1 MLSEISMF
9 DPFFTFFASI
19 LAWFYALTGNYA
31 LAIIMLTL
39 CVMII
44 VTPLT
49 LKGTRS
55 MMMMQQL
62 QPEMRKIQA
71 RYKDDR
77 QKQNEELLKFYKE
90 NNINPLGGCLPLLV
104 QMPVFLVLYQVLRGV
119 TRRVSDLGANVGW
132 SAGQSAN
139 AISPL
144 TNPPSIVRVFD
155 PAWIKHST
163 EMYQNLSVST
173 SMEAFGMDL
182 SESAS
187 KAIKSGAGHAAPF
200 IVLIA
205 IVAVT
210 GFLQQRQ
217 IQGRNP
223 NAQVNPQQQ
232 MIMKIMPI
240 FLPVIS
246 FGLPAGLVL
255 YFAVSNMYR
264 IGQQAF
270 ISHSIYGGKENGMT
284 WKDMFGLS
292 RGAAAATKPKPKSS
306 TKGKGKAIPASSR
319 PKTGSRAKTP
329 AKTASKAPA
338 KAAAGGGAQ
347 AKKGT
352 STPATKAGGQPRSRR
367 GAAAASTEARPET
380 SSSSPAEEPAS
391 SAATA
396 PRDDGGTSPDTT
408 STPTPAGNGG
418 TPTLQPR
425 ARRKKR

>member
-9 DPFFTFFASI
+9 DPFFTAFASV
-19 LAWFYALTGNYA
+19 LAFFYDVTGNYA
-31 LAIIMLTL
+31 LAIILLTL

-119 TRRVSDLGANVGW
+119 TRRVSDLGSSAGW
-132 SAGQSAN
+132 SAGQSAQD
-139 AISPL
+139 ITL
-144 TNPPSIVRVFD
+144 TKPPSLVRVFD
-155 PAWIKHST
+155 PAWIKHCT

-187 KAIKSGAGHAAPF
+187 KAMKSGAGHAAPF
-200 IVLIA
+200 IMLIA

-284 WKDMFGLS
+284 WKDMFGLG
-292 RGAAAATKPKPKSS
+292 RGPSGGSKPKPKASS
-306 TKGKGKAIPASSR
+306 KAKGKAIAASSR
-319 PKTGSRAKTP
+319 PGAKPAKGSNRTKTP
-329 AKTASKAPA
+329 GQDAGQDLDPDDAGEDHRQGLVREHQGRERHRH
-338 KAAAGGGAQ
+338 AGG
-347 AKKGT
+347 
-352 STPATKAGGQPRSRR
+352 
-367 GAAAASTEARPET
+367 
-380 SSSSPAEEPAS
+380 
-391 SAATA
+391 
-396 PRDDGGTSPDTT
+396 
-408 STPTPAGNGG
+408 
-418 TPTLQPR
+418 
-425 ARRKKR
+425 

>member
-1 MLSEISMF
+1 MLFASSPF
-9 DPFFTFFASI
+9 DPFFKLFASV
-19 LAWFYALTGNYA
+19 LAFFYAITNNYA

-39 CVMII
+39 LVMII

-62 QPEMRKIQA
+62 QPEMKKIQA

-77 QKQNEELLKFYKE
+77 QKLNEELLKFYKE

-104 QMPVFLVLYQVLRGV
+104 QMPVFLVLYQVLRGL
-119 TRRVSDLGANVGW
+119 TRRVSDLGSGTGW
-132 SAGQSAN
+132 MAGQFPGGT
-139 AISPL
+139 ISK
-144 TNPPSIVRVFD
+144 PPSLVRVFD
-155 PAWIKHST
+155 PAWISPST
-163 EMYQNLSVST
+163 KMYQNLSVST

-182 SESAS
+182 AESAS
-187 KAIKSGAGHAAPF
+187 KALQQGLLHASPYLLL
-200 IVLIA
+200 IV
-205 IVAVT
+205 IVAIT

-270 ISHSIYGGKENGMT
+270 ISHSIYGGKANGMT
-284 WKDMFGLS
+284 WKDMIGL
-292 RGAAAATKPKPKSS
+292 GKGPAPAKKPATSS
-306 TKGKGKAIPASSR
+306 KDKAKGKAIPASS
-319 PKTGSRAKTP
+319 KELAKGRSQ
-329 AKTASKAPA
+329 AKAPA
-338 KAAAGGGAQ
+338 KAGASKGGRPAPAKTSSRSSKAGQTSSSTKAPAEATSDSSAAEAPSPAPAKPSSGSTPSGGDAGGG
-347 AKKGT
+347 G
-352 STPATKAGGQPRSRR
+352 STM
-367 GAAAASTEARPET
+367 
-380 SSSSPAEEPAS
+380 
-391 SAATA
+391 
-396 PRDDGGTSPDTT
+396 
-408 STPTPAGNGG
+408 
-418 TPTLQPR
+418 QPR
-425 ARRKKR
+425 ARKKKR